1 MFDLSG
7 CGGIVVVQDPLY
19 VPFLDP
25 DCDMGE
31 LLTPWF
37 LGVVVPVAAVCTN
50 LMRNGE
56 FIQFRGV
63 CVGAIRVVDEVAGVV
78 GVWG

>member
-1 MFDLSG
+1 
-7 CGGIVVVQDPLY
+7 
-19 VPFLDP
+19 
-25 DCDMGE
+25 MGE

-50 LMRNGE
+50 LTRNGE